1 MQISRLNVGLQLFAS
16 IAVLAGLILVAFEI
30 RQNND
35 LAEADAVRAMLVGW
49 LEIAI
54 SEYETDI
61 TNLHIKSLE
70 EPENLTPSEIGKMSA
85 WLTTVM
91 NQYMLTFAMYDH
103 GLGYSSGG
111 VAYNP
116 VDELTNSFE
125 YYFGGRFGRAWYLE
139 NRYWIDSQVVEVL
152 DREMKARPIESGASY
167 VERIKSRL
175 SDGSMPDQ

>member
-1 MQISRLNVGLQLFAS
+1 MKISRFNDGLQLFAS
-16 IAVLAGLILVAFEI
+16 VGVLAGLMLVAFEI

-35 LAEADAVRAMLVGW
+35 LAEADSVRAMLVGW
-49 LEIAI
+49 QQIAM

-61 TNLHIKSLE
+61 TTLYIKSLE

-91 NQYMLTFAMYDH
+91 NQYMLTFAMYEQ

-111 VAYNP
+111 VDYDPMN
-116 VDELTNSFE
+116 ELAMGFD
-125 YYFGGRFGRAWYLE
+125 YYFGSRFGRSWYLE
-139 NRYWIDSQVVEVL
+139 NREWIDAQIVEVM
-152 DREMKARPIESGASY
+152 DREMESRPVAAGSIY

-175 SDGSMPDQ
+175 SDD